1 MPLIDLTGL
10 QFGITGFVILMML
23 LAIRVPIGVAMLAV
37 GILGYLSIAGPV
49 ALMSYLKT
57 EVYWRFTTYD
67 LSVAPLFIMMGQFA
81 AKAGLSQALFTAA
94 HRWLG
99 HFRGGVAMAAVGG
112 CAGFG
117 AISGSSLATAAI
129 MGQAALPEL
138 KRFNYSGSLATG
150 CLAAGGTLGI
160 LIPPSLIL
168 IIYAIMVEANIATLF
183 QAALIP
189 GILAALGY
197 MLVISLVVRIFPDSG
212 PAAPKASRRDR
223 WRALADIWA
232 VLLIFILV
240 MGGIYSGIFTPTEG
254 ASIGCVGTF
263 LIAITRG
270 GMRWGGIKE
279 VFFSTAST
287 TGLIFLI
294 ILGAAIFNAFLGF
307 TELPNELADYFK
319 NSGLPPVT
327 VIMMMV
333 VIYILLGFIMDS
345 LSMILLTVPIFW
357 PIIAALDFGM
367 PVDDVKLWFGIISLI
382 VVEVG
387 LITPPVGLNVFV
399 ISSMA
404 KDVPM
409 IETFK
414 GVIPFFLSDAVRVV
428 IIIWLPS
435 LTLFLP
441 HLLAA
446 D

>member
-1 MPLIDLTGL
+1 MFDLTGIEY
-10 QFGITGFVILMML
+10 GIIGFISLMAL
-23 LAIRVPIGVAMLAV
+23 LAIRIPIGVAMLLV
-37 GILGYLSIAGPV
+37 GIAGYLEIAGKA
-49 ALMSYLKT
+49 ALLSYLKT
-57 EVYWRFTTYD
+57 EVYYRFSTFD

-99 HFRGGVAMAAVGG
+99 HFRGGVAMASIGG

-129 MGQAALPEL
+129 MGQVALPEL
-138 KRFNYSGSLATG
+138 KRFKYSGSLATG

-197 MLVISLVVRIFPDSG
+197 VLVIAIVVRINPKSG
-212 PAAPKASRRDR
+212 PAAPKASRAER
-223 WRALADIWA
+223 WKSIIDIWG

-254 ASIGCVGTF
+254 AGIGCVGTF
-263 LIAITRG
+263 LMAITRG
-270 GMRWGGIKE
+270 KMRWEGIKD
-279 VFFSTAST
+279 VFLGTAST

-294 ILGAAIFNAFLGF
+294 ILGAAVFSAFLGF
-307 TELPNELADYFK
+307 TELPNDLADYFK

-327 VIMMMV
+327 IIILMV

-357 PIIAALDFGM
+357 PIIANLDFGM
-367 PVDDVKLWFGIISLI
+367 PVDDVKLWFGIVSLI

-387 LITPPVGLNVFV
+387 LITPPVGMNVFV

-414 GVIPFFLSDAVRVV
+414 GVIPFFLSDAVRVAFIV
-428 IIIWLPS
+428 WLPS

-441 HLLAA
+441 HLLVA

>member
-1 MPLIDLTGL
+1 MFDLTGIEY
-10 QFGITGFVILMML
+10 GVIGFIVLMIL
-23 LAIRVPIGVAMLAV
+23 LAIRIPIGVAMLLV
-37 GILGYLSIAGPV
+37 GIGGYLEIAGKV
-49 ALMSYLKT
+49 ALLSYLKT
-57 EVYWRFTTYD
+57 EVYYSFSTFD

-99 HFRGGVAMAAVGG
+99 HFRGGVAMASIGG

-138 KRFNYSGSLATG
+138 KKFKYSGSLATG

-197 MLVISLVVRIFPDSG
+197 LLVIAMVVRINPESG
-212 PAAPKASRRDR
+212 PAAPKASRSDR
-223 WRALADIWA
+223 WKAIIDIWG

-254 ASIGCVGTF
+254 AGIGCVGTF
-263 LIAITRG
+263 LLAITRG
-270 GMRWGGIKE
+270 KMRWLGIKD
-279 VFFSTAST
+279 VFLGTAST

-294 ILGAAIFNAFLGF
+294 ILGAAIFSAFLGF
-307 TELPNELADYFK
+307 TELPNDLAEYFK
-319 NSGLPPVT
+319 NSGLPPIT
-327 VIMMMV
+327 IIAMMV
-333 VIYILLGFIMDS
+333 VIYILLGFVMDS

-357 PIIAALDFGM
+357 PIIAGLDFGM

-387 LITPPVGLNVFV
+387 LITPPVGMNVFV

-414 GVIPFFLSDAVRVV
+414 GVIPFFLSDAVRVAFIV
-428 IIIWLPS
+428 WLPS